1 MKAEGTYLQCVEY
14 SRHLI
19 KNFRDWSFPGGSEVK
34 NPPAEAGDM
43 GSIPDLGRPHTPR
56 NNEARGPQLLS
67 LSPRAWELRLLST
80 CAPSAKAH
88 MPGAHALQQETP
100 LQ

>member
-19 KNFRDWSFPGGSEVK
+19 KNFRDCSFPGGSEVK
-34 NPPAEAGDM
+34 NPPAKAGDM
-43 GSIPDLGRPHTPR
+43 ASTPDFWEDPTRQGTTKPVGH
-56 NNEARGPQLLS
+56 
-67 LSPRAWELRLLST
+67 RAWELRLLST

-88 MPGAHALQQETP
+88 MPRAHALQQEKP